1 MTAGEAWRRVCAG
14 VRAVID
20 RRATPRAIVIA
31 GYTGFLLYAFPG
43 FLTVESA
50 EQLID
55 ARTHTIGDWNA
66 PMMSVV
72 WWLVEAIAAGSFGML
87 VLQSALFMAGVYVLA
102 HRVLP
107 ARRAALAACAA
118 LLFPP
123 VMAPMVTIWRD
134 AQMAGFLLAG
144 AAAVTSEKRP
154 IKLVGLALLFLACGM
169 RETAAFAA
177 LPIVV
182 LGLAWHGRRW
192 WQRGAV
198 AVAAWLVVALG
209 ATAVTAAIT
218 EVVTL
223 RDPVERA
230 TSDIIGVLRYSG
242 DIDDAELTREL
253 AGTPLAVTRDIQARA
268 RQLVGRA
275 IDPAGPLRLFDAAET
290 PAAREAILAARG
302 SMARAH
308 PSAYLVARWHLF
320 YRIAVGRFVRPV
332 VFVRPVEHVNLR
344 DAVGQMDT
352 SSWTQHRLIIVARW
366 LGKTWV
372 FLPGLYMALAA
383 VLLPVAVRQRQRDA
397 AMLLASGIAHAVGV
411 FFLALASEYRLAHW
425 TIACVWIA
433 AVLLVARRFA
443 RPTASP
449 AAMPAAARS

>member
-1 MTAGEAWRRVCAG
+1 MTAREVWRRVRAG
-14 VRAVID
+14 ID

-31 GYTGFLLYAFPG
+31 GYAVFLLYAFPG
-43 FLTVESA
+43 FMTVESA
-50 EQLID
+50 EQLMD
-55 ARTHTIGDWNA
+55 ARTHTIGDWNS

-87 VLQSALFMAGVYVLA
+87 ALQSALFLAGAYVLA
-102 HRVLP
+102 HRVVP

-123 VMAPMVTIWRD
+123 VIAPMVMIWRD

-154 IKLVGLALLFLACGM
+154 IKLVGLVLLFLACGM

-182 LGLAWHGRRW
+182 LGFAWRDQRW
-192 WQRGAV
+192 WRRGAI

-209 ATAVTAAIT
+209 AAAVTAAVT

-230 TSDIIGVLRYSG
+230 TFDIIGVLRYSG
-242 DIDDAELTREL
+242 DLDDAELRREL

-268 RQLVGRA
+268 RQLVGRP
-275 IDPAGPLRLFDAAET
+275 INPAAPIRLFDAAET

-302 SMARAH
+302 NVARAH

-320 YRIAVGRFVRPV
+320 YRIAAGRFVRPV
-332 VFVRPVEHVNLR
+332 VFTRPLEQIDLR
-344 DAVGQMDT
+344 NVVGQMDT
-352 SSWTQHRLIIVARW
+352 SSWTQRRLIVAARW
-366 LGKTWV
+366 LGKTWL
-372 FLPGLYMALAA
+372 FLPGLYFALAA
-383 VLLPVAVRQRQRDA
+383 VLLPIAVRQRQRDA

-411 FFLALASEYRLAHW
+411 LFLAIASEYRLAHW
-425 TIACVWIA
+425 TIACVWLA
-433 AVLLVARRFA
+433 AILLIARRFTP
-443 RPTASP
+443 PTAP
-449 AAMPAAARS
+449 AVTAPAAARS